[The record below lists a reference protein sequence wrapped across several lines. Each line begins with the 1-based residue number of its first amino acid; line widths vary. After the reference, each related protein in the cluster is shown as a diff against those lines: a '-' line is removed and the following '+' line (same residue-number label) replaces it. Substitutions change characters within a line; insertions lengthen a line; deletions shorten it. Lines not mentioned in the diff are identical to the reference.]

1 MGGPSFARNFRL
13 RPGAIECDADGL
25 RVGGVA
31 LLARDAKGAWKRRD
45 GGELN
50 RGLSKLYGLPLDCE
64 RKGRALDAVAAA
76 LTNGELARAQIGAL
90 LLQLPDP
97 PASANT
103 QPDGLD
109 KRRLARD
116 LVACGLL
123 KADADWDDKHPR
135 TGEPP
140 NPGWFAPTSGEP
152 GADKPKTDAG
162 PAAGAPSRGGAAL
175 AFVLPAPAAGVGSL
189 LAEDLSATA
198 LDGLAILA
206 TRFSAATILFDA
218 IFVPSD
224 NRIVEEGR
232 IPGRP
237 DVAYRWAHDE
247 SSTAVTLKVLV
258 DGQWR
263 TLAVGGAGPNGLV
276 YARDGQAV
284 ARVVSGP
291 DRRQTLVAT
300 VGALDRAVADLRRQ
314 DDEPVAPPI
323 ANDNEP
329 RLCPKPTKEPE
340 TMTAVRANAIA
351 YQEYVSGL
359 PYPFAIF
366 FGGIW
371 FDGCDERTGLLL
383 DAKAKN
389 DHIFDANDNL
399 NLQSWVYAENNPAI
413 QMKRQSDV
421 AVATGREVVWHV
433 QTEMTYL
440 GLKKIADDN
449 HFPNLSVDYDPN

>member
-140 NPGWFAPTSGEP
+140 NPGWFAPTEGTTA
-152 GADKPKTDAG
+152 AD
-162 PAAGAPSRGGAAL
+162 APSTKPSRATGARPGDARL
-175 AFVLPAPAAGVGSL
+175 AFAPAAPALSVSPL
-189 LAEDLSATA
+189 LAEDLSVTA
-198 LDGLAILA
+198 MRALAALVA
-206 TRFSAATILFDA
+206 RLSAATILFDA

-224 NRIVEEGR
+224 SHAVEDGTLPGHSDIAYHWARGEGER
-232 IPGRP
+232 
-237 DVAYRWAHDE
+237 
-247 SSTAVTLKVLV
+247 AVTLSVLI
-258 DGQWR
+258 DGQR
-263 TLAVGGAGPNGLV
+263 RLLAVGGAAPNGLV
-276 YARDGQAV
+276 FALDGRAV
-284 ARVVSGP
+284 ARVVDGP
-291 DRRQTLVAT
+291 GQRQTLVAI
-300 VGALDRAVADLRRQ
+300 GSALDRAVADLRR
-314 DDEPVAPPI
+314 ENGEPAPAPVA
-323 ANDNEP
+323 NDHEP
-329 RLCPKPTKEPE
+329 RLCPDPMQEPKTTKSP
-340 TMTAVRANAIA
+340 NAIA

-359 PYPFAIF
+359 RYGLAIYV
-366 FGGIW
+366 GVVR
-371 FDGCDERTGLLL
+371 FDGCEEPTGRLLE
-383 DAKAKN
+383 AKAKL
-389 DHIFDANDNL
+389 DHLFDANDEL
-399 NLQSWVYAENNPAI
+399 YWWVDPASNPKI
-413 QMKRQSDV
+413 QMERQSN
-421 AVATGREVVWHV
+421 AALAAGRQVVWHA
-433 QTEMTYL
+433 QTEKTYR
-440 GLKKIADDN
+440 GLLTLQERF
-449 HFPNLSVDYDPN
+449 HFPNLSVVYDPN